1 MKKQNTQILRTT
13 IAALLLSSIFITANA
28 QKLPNVQ
35 TISLR
40 APATIKVD
48 GKTTEWDNKF
58 QAYNHATEVYYTLSN
73 DDNYLYLTVQATD
86 QSVIN
91 KIMSGG
97 ITLAINKARK
107 KNDKN
112 GVSITYPVFDRKNKP
127 FFGTKNKLEIER
139 GITTVTD
146 NPDSVMTVHNRI
158 LGEKSKLIGVTG
170 IPGMDTLISVY
181 NTDGIKTAQLFNNK
195 GAYTYELAVSL
206 KNLGL
211 TVDNPDKFAYH
222 ITLNGSSLFNN
233 ISFKASGMSEGG
245 GGSAPISVGAISF
258 TSADGSDA
266 VKLFLDGGTAAPTDF
281 WGEYTLAKQPG
292 RVYIL
297 RIK

>member
-1 MKKQNTQILRTT
+1 MFDKKGDKLNCTRMKIILAVSFSF
-13 IAALLLSSIFITANA
+13 IALAASA

-35 TISLR
+35 TTGLR
-40 APATIKVD
+40 APATIKID

-86 QSVIN
+86 QPIIN

-97 ITLAINKARK
+97 VTLTINNTGKRK
-107 KNDKN
+107 DKD
-112 GVSITYPVFDRKNKP
+112 GISITYPVFDRKNRP
-127 FFGTKNKLEIER
+127 FFGSQDKLGLEKGFR
-139 GITTVTD
+139 AATAN
-146 NPDSVMTVHNRI
+146 NPDSVMNVHNRI

-181 NTDGIKTAQLFNNK
+181 NTDGIKVAQLFNSK

-211 TVDNPDKFAYH
+211 TTDNPAKFAYH
-222 ITLNGSSLFNN
+222 ITLNGASLFNN

-245 GGSAPISVGAISF
+245 SGGAPISVGAISF
-258 TSADGSDA
+258 TSADGADA
-266 VKLFLDGGTAAPTDF
+266 VKLFLDGGTTAPTDF
-281 WGEYTLAKQPG
+281 WGEYVLARK
-292 RVYIL
+292 
-297 RIK
+297 